1 METHQRLA
9 PCPAALEDRKL
20 GPSTG
25 MEEEIEDRG
34 GRDRDQE
41 GGGLYNFSH
50 LVIFFFFFVCVSLW
64 NFTYST
70 LVACWLTFQFISF
83 FYLRKNN
90 PDRPDGTFPKFGGVI
105 LHIHPV
111 KGPLKVFKKERTKFA
126 KKKKKNPR

>member
-41 GGGLYNFSH
+41 GGRLYNFSH
-50 LVIFFFFFVCVSLW
+50 LVVFCVCAYVTVEFYIQCPCGVLADFSVYFFFF
-64 NFTYST
+64 
-70 LVACWLTFQFISF
+70 I
-83 FYLRKNN
+83 
-90 PDRPDGTFPKFGGVI
+90 
-105 LHIHPV
+105 
-111 KGPLKVFKKERTKFA
+111 
-126 KKKKKNPR
+126 